1 MARVFLDTNC
11 LIDAIERRP
20 EKEILTSLKGHTSF
34 ISPLSVAIYCYL
46 YKIKVPN
53 KHLSIQLGEF
63 QIVDFS
69 ADLLYR
75 AMDGPTVD
83 LEDNIQLHSAA
94 EAECDFFLTMD
105 KKLLKMKFFGKVKLL
120 STLEEFA

>member
-20 EKEILTSLKGHTSF
+20 EKEILTSLKGHISF

-53 KHLSIQLGEF
+53 KHLSLQLEEF

-69 ADLLYR
+69 ADVLNR
-75 AMDGPTVD
+75 AIAGPTVD
-83 LEDNIQLHSAA
+83 LEDNIQLHSAS
-94 EAECDFFLTMD
+94 EAECDLFLTSD
-105 KKLLKMKFFGKVKLL
+105 AKLLNLKFFGKVRIL
-120 STLEEFA
+120 SFVDEIN